1 MSSNPNLPKL
11 ERLQTHQDLYPDLG
25 EFVLETIADI
35 RGASL
40 EDFNKVVA
48 ISFTMAYF
56 NIQTYEEVKTRSKEL
71 NFLLIFEEIKPLL
84 GLYIYSICP
93 KVTQKKFKQ
102 NTPFDELLELN
113 CISRYIA
120 DKLRDTTTGVEF
132 WNDMLASIQ
141 KYQELATK
149 KHKEFLQGPRQLR
162 KYKNRILDAIS
173 ANTAKSFRDLF
184 QSAPESE
191 VQKKI
196 PGFND
201 PHHEVVASS
210 LSKGSKDSNPERI
223 LQSIRMLK
231 VLKYI
236 HPDLETF
243 SGIYTRIQQ
252 DFAPSHLQEFQGEYH
267 LKPFTPG
274 SFLDTHDLD
283 QVTQFILFTNPNP
296 QLVSVD
302 PFRLGTLELEP
313 TTDIEGQVYLTESSL
328 ALQLRSFYQVLDMVQ
343 ELSQTQK
350 KPVLKNGDTRYADI
364 SLKVSHTISTEVLTE
379 TVGSSLDNFLDSFI
393 SQQLDTHGLNLHPV
407 TEHYFRMYAKYQI
420 LNLTTNFDAN
430 SGQIGAL
437 FMFVPEQD
445 SLSDAIDS
453 EAFFQAKLAHMT
465 TQDVENGLFDRESLS
480 IFKERLKFEDKIVL
494 ISPATHEYVALA
506 YDKNLE
512 GIIDSFDSVLD
523 AELSIKDSYIS
534 LSRKLES
541 LFDISTILA
550 DILNSF
556 NANQHLENILG
567 AQLLLSNL
575 SDEQL
580 VELYNIDPQ
589 GILDTIEKVIKELES
604 GSLEDVDDVSM
615 ILEMI
620 KVAHTQKGITTRKK
634 NQLIKNLQK
643 VVDQNTLIER
653 LDAEFEITPS
663 NIFSL
668 ANKIKL
674 HAYYYNLIKI
684 SKARTLTSDH
694 VQAIAYMLSDL
705 EQIKLTERL
714 FEDLASSKTLS
725 NFLHILSQNPQDEHC
740 ESLYEDFLDIIFQKI
755 KTGNNLKEV
764 MSLLDISSLKAI
776 YGVENQLPERYS
788 LCIQQQLQEL
798 QNDGSHHLSNLKM
811 ILPQLTSKVPHNS
824 TNQAI
829 KSLMS

>member
-11 ERLQTHQDLYPDLG
+11 ERLQPSQDLYPDLG
-25 EFVLETIADI
+25 EFILDTISDI
-35 RGASL
+35 SEPNR

-56 NIQTYEEVKTRSKEL
+56 DIKTDRDVLSKSKEL
-71 NFLLIFEEIKPLL
+71 DFVLIFEEIKPLL

-93 KVTQKKFKQ
+93 KETQKKFKQ
-102 NTPFDELLELN
+102 NTPFEQIHELN
-113 CISRYIA
+113 SIA
-120 DKLRDTTTGVEF
+120 SHIAEKLRNTTTGFQF
-132 WNDMLASIQ
+132 WNDILASIQ
-141 KYQELATK
+141 RYQALATK
-149 KHKEFLQGPRQLR
+149 KHTEFLKGSRQLS

-173 ANTAKSFRDLF
+173 ANTANSFRDLF
-184 QSAPESE
+184 QSTPESE

-201 PHHEVVASS
+201 PHHDVVASS
-210 LSKGSKDSNPERI
+210 LSKGSLDSNPERI
-223 LQSIRMLK
+223 LQAIRMLK

-236 HPDLETF
+236 HPDLETLND
-243 SGIYTRIQQ
+243 IYTRIQK
-252 DFAPSHLQEFQGEYH
+252 DFTPSHLQEFQGEYNI
-267 LKPFTPG
+267 KPFTPG

-283 QVTQFILFTNPNP
+283 QVTQFVLFTNPNP

-313 TTDIEGQVYLTESSL
+313 KSSIEGQVYLTESSL

-364 SLKVSHTISTEVLTE
+364 SVKMSHTISTKLITE

-393 SQQLDTHGLNLHPV
+393 SQQLYAHCLNLHPV

-420 LNLTTNFDAN
+420 LNLTTYFNEN
-430 SGQIGAL
+430 KGHVGTM
-437 FMFVPEQD
+437 FMFVTEQD
-445 SLSDAIDS
+445 SLVDAIDS
-453 EAFFQAKLAHMT
+453 EAFFRAKLAHMT
-465 TQDVENGLFDRESLS
+465 TQDGHNGLFDRESLS

-494 ISPATHEYVALA
+494 ISPSTHEYVKLA

-512 GIIDSFDSVLD
+512 EIINNFDSMLD

-534 LSRKLES
+534 LSSKLES
-541 LFDISTILA
+541 MFDIGTILA

-556 NANQHLENILG
+556 NANQHVENILG
-567 AQLLLSNL
+567 AQLLLANL

-589 GILDTIEKVIKELES
+589 GILDAIEKVIKELAS

-620 KVAHTQKGITTRKK
+620 QVAHMQKGITDSKK
-634 NQLIKNLQK
+634 NQLLKKLQK
-643 VVDQNTLIER
+643 VIDQNTLIER
-653 LDAEFEITPS
+653 LDADFEITP
-663 NIFSL
+663 NNLLSL
-668 ANKIKL
+668 VDKIKL
-674 HAYYYNLIKI
+674 HAFYYNLIKI
-684 SKARTLTSDH
+684 SDSRTLTSDH

-705 EQIKLTERL
+705 DQVKLTERL
-714 FEDLASSKTLS
+714 FSELASSNTLS
-725 NFLHILSQNPQDEHC
+725 NFLQILAQNSQDEHC

-755 KTGNNLKEV
+755 KTGNRLIEV
-764 MSLLDISSLKAI
+764 MSLLDLSSLKAI
-776 YGVENQLPERYS
+776 YGVDNQLPERYS
-788 LCIQQQLQEL
+788 LFIQHSLQDL
-798 QNDGSHHLSNLKM
+798 QNDGPHHLSNLKI

>member
-1 MSSNPNLPKL
+1 MNSNPNLPNL
-11 ERLQTHQDLYPDLG
+11 ESLQPSQDLYPDLG
-25 EFVLETIADI
+25 EFVLNTIADI
-35 RGASL
+35 SESNL
-40 EDFNKVVA
+40 EDFNKVAA
-48 ISFTMAYF
+48 ISLTMAYF
-56 NIQTYEEVKTRSKEL
+56 DIKTDIEVLTKSKEL
-71 NFLLIFEEIKPLL
+71 NFGLLYYEIQPLL

-93 KVTQKKFKQ
+93 KETQKKFKQ
-102 NTPFDELLELN
+102 NTPFEQIIELN
-113 CISRYIA
+113 SIARYIA
-120 DKLRDTTTGVEF
+120 DQLKDTTTGVKF
-132 WNDMLASIQ
+132 WNDMLSSIK
-141 KYQELATK
+141 KYQALATK
-149 KHKEFLQGPRQLR
+149 KHAEFLQGPRQLR
-162 KYKNRILDAIS
+162 KHKNRILDAVS
-173 ANTAKSFRDLF
+173 AHTAESFRDLF
-184 QSAPESE
+184 ESATSNNGL
-191 VQKKI
+191 KI

-210 LSKGSKDSNPERI
+210 LSERSKVSNPDRI

-252 DFAPSHLQEFQGEYH
+252 DFAPSYLQEFQGEYH

-296 QLVSVD
+296 QLLSVD

-313 TTDIEGQVYLTESSL
+313 TSDIEGQVYLTESSL

-364 SLKVSHTISTEVLTE
+364 SVKMSHTISTELLTE

-393 SQQLDTHGLNLHPV
+393 SQQLHVHSLDLHPV

-420 LNLTTNFDAN
+420 LNLTTNFDN
-430 SGQIGAL
+430 NRGDMGAM
-437 FMFVPEQD
+437 FMFVPHQD
-445 SLSDAIDS
+445 SLADAIDS
-453 EAFFQAKLAHMT
+453 EAFYRAKLTHIT
-465 TQDVENGLFDRESLS
+465 TQDSENGLFDRESLS
-480 IFKERLKFEDKIVL
+480 ILQERLKFEDKIVL
-494 ISPATHEYVALA
+494 ISPAAHEYVALA

-512 GIIDSFDSVLD
+512 GIMDSFDSVLES
-523 AELSIKDSYIS
+523 ELSIKDSYIS

-541 LFDISTILA
+541 IFDIDTILA

-556 NANQHLENILG
+556 NANQHIENILG

-589 GILDTIEKVIKELES
+589 GILDAIEKVIQELEA

-620 KVAHTQKGITTRKK
+620 KVAHTQKGITARKK
-634 NQLIKNLQK
+634 NQLIKKLQK
-643 VVDQNTLIER
+643 VIDQNTLIDR

-663 NIFSL
+663 NLLSL

-684 SKARTLTSDH
+684 SKVRTITSDH

-705 EQIKLTERL
+705 EQVKLTERL
-714 FEDLASSKTLS
+714 FADLASSKTLS
-725 NFLHILSQNPQDEHC
+725 NFLHVLTQNSQDEHC

-776 YGVENQLPERYS
+776 YGVENRLPDRYS
-788 LCIQQQLQEL
+788 FFIQQQLQEL
-798 QNDGSHHLSNLKM
+798 QNDASHHLSNLKI
-811 ILPQLTSKVPHNS
+811 ILPQLTSNVPHNS